1 MGFSLTRLDEQ
12 LTLGLVG
19 GAVASAH
26 VLVVV
31 IDTNVLASAGGHTVV
46 GGFALGAVTAH
57 FLVAPPQIHT
67 SSREM
72 I

>member
-12 LTLGLVG
+12 LTLGPVG

-26 VLVVV
+26 LLFVV
-31 IDTNVLASAGGHTVV
+31 IDTNVLASAGHTFV

-57 FLVAPPQIHT
+57 FLAAPP
-67 SSREM
+67 
-72 I
+72 